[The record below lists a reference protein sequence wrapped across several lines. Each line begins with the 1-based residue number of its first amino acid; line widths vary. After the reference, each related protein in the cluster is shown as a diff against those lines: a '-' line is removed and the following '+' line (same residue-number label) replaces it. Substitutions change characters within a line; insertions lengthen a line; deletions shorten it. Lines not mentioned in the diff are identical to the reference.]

1 MNGVA
6 IAVGSAVV
14 VVGAIAISAAVR
26 SGGSAAEN
34 EGVAQAEVQATPEST
49 NGRAERLAEDR
60 PQPLTR
66 GPSMAELAQEA
77 ASETDND
84 ANEPQERAGRRGDR
98 RGRGGDN
105 PWNREI
111 DPDDLDAQLDA
122 QLEAQ
127 LRRAE
132 RMQRWMLER
141 FDEDGD
147 GVLNEEELANMH
159 EWQERRMSQMR
170 DRLEQAWGGEIPL
183 TNEEMMAYAGVIRRQ
198 MGEARREMMQDF
210 LAQQGV
216 SSFRDLSPEQRRQMG
231 PAMNWETVQN
241 MQRDFINQYDSSGDG
256 TLSAAD
262 RERAA
267 NDIRDQISTMQ
278 NLRLIDLNRD
288 GNISP
293 AEIQHYLDRFNRGDP
308 TADLNGDGVVDV
320 RDLQIF
326 NDVISA
332 N

>member
-26 SGGSAAEN
+26 SGGSAAET
-34 EGVAQAEVQATPEST
+34 EEVLIDRLVTPEMT
-49 NGRAERLAEDR
+49 NGRAERADDR
-60 PQPLTR
+60 PQPLMR
-66 GPSMAELAQEA
+66 GPAIVEPARENAAETGTNEA
-77 ASETDND
+77 DS
-84 ANEPQERAGRRGDR
+84 PERTARRGDR

-111 DPDDLDAQLDA
+111 DPDDLDA

-147 GVLNEEELANMH
+147 GELNEQELARMR
-159 EWQERRMSQMR
+159 EFQERRMNQMR
-170 DRLEQAWGGEIPL
+170 GRLEQAWGGEIPL
-183 TNEEMMAYAGVIRRQ
+183 TNEEMMAYAGVVGRQ
-198 MGEARREMMQDF
+198 MGEARREAMQEF
-210 LAQQGV
+210 LQQQGL
-216 SSFRDLSPEQRRQMG
+216 SSFRELSPEQRRQMG
-231 PAMNWETVQN
+231 PAVMREA
-241 MQRDFINQYDSSGDG
+241 MQSMQQDFINQYDSSGDG
-256 TLSAAD
+256 RLSAAD

-267 NDIRDQISTMQ
+267 NDIRQEIGRMQ

-326 NDVISA
+326 NEVISA

>member
-84 ANEPQERAGRRGDR
+84 ANEPQERTGRRGDR

-111 DPDDLDAQLDA
+111 DPDDLDA

-147 GVLNEEELANMH
+147 GVLNEEELARMQ
-159 EWQERRMSQMR
+159 EFQERRMNQMR
-170 DRLEQAWGGEIPL
+170 NRLEQAWGGEIPL
-183 TNEEMMAYAGVIRRQ
+183 TNEEMMAYAGVIGRQ
-198 MGEARREMMQDF
+198 MGEARREMMRDF
-210 LAQQGV
+210 MRDQGV

-231 PAMNWETVQN
+231 PIMRDAMQN
-241 MQRDFINQYDSSGDG
+241 MQQEFVQQYDSTGDG
-256 TLSAAD
+256 QLSAAD

-308 TADLNGDGVVDV
+308 TADLTGNGVVDV
-320 RDLQIF
+320 RDLQLF
-326 NDVISA
+326 NEIISA

>member
-1 MNGVA
+1 MNGVVV
-6 IAVGSAVV
+6 AVGSAGVV
-14 VVGAIAISAAVR
+14 VAAIAISAAVR

-34 EGVAQAEVQATPEST
+34 EAVASDRVMAAPETT
-49 NGRAERLAEDR
+49 NGRTERADDR
-60 PQPLTR
+60 PQPLMR
-66 GPSMAELAQEA
+66 GPAIAEPAQENA
-77 ASETDND
+77 AEADS
-84 ANEPQERAGRRGDR
+84 NEADSPERTARRGDR

-111 DPDDLDAQLDA
+111 DPDDLDA

-147 GVLNEEELANMH
+147 GVLSEEELARMQ
-159 EWQERRMSQMR
+159 EFQERRMNQMR
-170 DRLEQAWGGEIPL
+170 NRLEQAWGGEIPL
-183 TNEEMMAYAGVIRRQ
+183 TNEEMIAYAGVIGRQ
-198 MGEARREMMQDF
+198 MGEARREMMQEF
-210 LAQQGV
+210 LRDQGV
-216 SSFRDLSPEQRRQMG
+216 SSFRELSPEQRRQMG
-231 PAMNWETVQN
+231 PVMRDAMQN

-256 TLSAAD
+256 RLSAAD

-293 AEIQHYLDRFNRGDP
+293 AEIQHYLDRFNRGEA

-326 NDVISA
+326 NEVISA

>member
-6 IAVGSAVV
+6 VAVGSAAVV
-14 VVGAIAISAAVR
+14 VLVGAIAISAGVR
-26 SGGSAAEN
+26 SGGTQAET
-34 EGVAQAEVQATPEST
+34 EQVAQDQVMAAPEST
-49 NGRAERLAEDR
+49 NGLNERLEDR

-66 GPSMAELAQEA
+66 GPAIAEPVQEA
-77 ASETDND
+77 ADETDND
-84 ANEPQERAGRRGDR
+84 AADTRERTGRRGDR

-105 PWNREI
+105 PWRREI
-111 DPDDLDAQLDA
+111 DPDDLDG

-147 GVLNEEELANMH
+147 GVLNEEELARMR
-159 EWQERRMSQMR
+159 EMQERRLGQMR
-170 DRLEQAWGGEIPL
+170 NRLEDAWGGEIPL
-183 TNEEMMAYAGVIRRQ
+183 DNEEMMAYAGLIGRQ
-198 MGEARREMMQDF
+198 MGEARREMMEGY
-210 LAQQGV
+210 LAEQGV
-216 SSFRDLSPEQRRQMG
+216 SSFRELSPEQRRQLG
-231 PAMNWETVQN
+231 PVMRDAMQN
-241 MQRDFINQYDSSGDG
+241 MQQEFVNQYDSSGDG

-267 NDIRDQISTMQ
+267 SDIRDQIATMQ

-288 GNISP
+288 GNTSP
-293 AEIQHYLDRFNRGDP
+293 AEIQHYLDRFNRGET
-308 TADLNGDGVVDV
+308 TADLNSDGVVDV

-326 NDVISA
+326 NEVISA

>member
-34 EGVAQAEVQATPEST
+34 EAVALDQRMTAPEAV
-49 NGRAERLAEDR
+49 NGGAERSEDR

-66 GPSMAELAQEA
+66 GPSMAELAQQA
-77 ASETDND
+77 ASESDND

-105 PWNREI
+105 AWNREI
-111 DPDDLDAQLDA
+111 DPDDLDA

-132 RMQRWMLER
+132 RMQRWMLDR
-141 FDEDGD
+141 FDTDGD
-147 GVLNEEELANMH
+147 GVLNEEELARMQ
-159 EWQERRMSQMR
+159 EFQERRMNQMR

-183 TNEEMMAYAGVIRRQ
+183 TNEEMMAYAGVIGRQ

-210 LAQQGV
+210 LRDQGV

-231 PAMNWETVQN
+231 PVMRDAMQN
-241 MQRDFINQYDSSGDG
+241 MQQDFINQYDSSGDG
-256 TLSAAD
+256 RLSAAD

-326 NDVISA
+326 NEVISA